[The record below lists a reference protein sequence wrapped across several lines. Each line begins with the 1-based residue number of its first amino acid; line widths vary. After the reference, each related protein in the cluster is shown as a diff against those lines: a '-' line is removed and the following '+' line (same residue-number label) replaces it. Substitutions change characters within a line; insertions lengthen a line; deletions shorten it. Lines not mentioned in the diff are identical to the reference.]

1 MTLILHCKVIQG
13 QASFCVINI
22 SLEALKVHFTS
33 VSFKTVDDYLYFIID
48 QHTNIASFSGNYTTI
63 AQRQDL

>member
-1 MTLILHCKVIQG
+1 MQRLEIFLALDEKRIFMTLIIHCKVIQG
-13 QASFCVINI
+13 QVSFCVINI

-48 QHTNIASFSGNYTTI
+48 
-63 AQRQDL
+63 

>member
-1 MTLILHCKVIQG
+1 MTLIIHCKVIQG
-13 QASFCVINI
+13 QVSFCVINI

-48 QHTNIASFSGNYTTI
+48 
-63 AQRQDL
+63 